1 MLGKIEGRKR
11 RGQQRMRWLAGITDS
26 MDMNLSKLWE
36 LVMDREAWRAA
47 VNEVRKSETTEQLNN
62 NSKMS
67 TEAASVWENELF
79 FASFTLSIL
88 SLIPYM
94 PIIIRGKKATVTPNH
109 TLLPKGSKLSEQPEG
124 SGCCLAQI
132 LGLFSHNRNT
142 HGRLFF
148 VNLLLKFFWRIPSDL
163 GLWFLASG
171 VCASEEWEIQV
182 RNFCLQPRPT
192 QIALVIPGTRSLV
205 GCRLWGRTESDT
217 IEVT

>member
-79 FASFTLSIL
+79 FASFTLLIL

-94 PIIIRGKKATVTPNH
+94 PIIIRGKKAIVTPNH
-109 TLLPKGSKLSEQPEG
+109 TLLPKGSKLNSQKG
-124 SGCCLAQI
+124 QDAA
-132 LGLFSHNRNT
+132 
-142 HGRLFF
+142 
-148 VNLLLKFFWRIPSDL
+148 WR
-163 GLWFLASG
+163 
-171 VCASEEWEIQV
+171 
-182 RNFCLQPRPT
+182 
-192 QIALVIPGTRSLV
+192 RS
-205 GCRLWGRTESDT
+205 
-217 IEVT
+217 